1 MLGDWRVFAGTAG
14 SGGAPALVC
23 FDIWCLELLM
33 PFERRSVELPL
44 HHQST
49 DIPEKVQVLLQV
61 QMKGGIAGG
70 RSAHGAGVLSRAKPV
85 FCSGNI

>member
-49 DIPEKVQVLLQV
+49 DIPEEVQVLLQV
-61 QMKGGIAGG
+61 QMKGDVAGG